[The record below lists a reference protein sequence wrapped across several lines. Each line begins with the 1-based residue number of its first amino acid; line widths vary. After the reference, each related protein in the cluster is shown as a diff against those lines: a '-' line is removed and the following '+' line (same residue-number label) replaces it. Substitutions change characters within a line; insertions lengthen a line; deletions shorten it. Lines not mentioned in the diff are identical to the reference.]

1 MRSDEIHRLRAEIER
16 LHGLVHRSG
25 RLHTD
30 DLHQLRAENERL
42 RVLVHALIDS
52 DPNDDAADGVTVLEV
67 WRKEARQALG
77 VESGRKPRYPVL
89 CEECGNYADPPS
101 RLCPGCEAYQAH
113 THG

>member
-16 LHGLVHRSG
+16 LHGVGSQEWAVAH
-25 RLHTD
+25 
-30 DLHQLRAENERL
+30 
-42 RVLVHALIDS
+42 
-52 DPNDDAADGVTVLEV
+52 
-67 WRKEARQALG
+67 QALG